1 MRKLFVIAIVII
13 SGLAWVPQE
22 KKQTKPA
29 SQTQTKPKPQPAQQ
43 NTLAAAKQRGKIG
56 YETYCLSCHQPDGAG
71 VPRMN
76 PPLIKTPYVLGDK
89 KKLIGIVLN
98 GLNAGVEIDGETYSN
113 PMPAQDFLKD
123 QDIAD
128 LLTYVRNSFGNK
140 ASMVTVTDV
149 KGVRA
154 AKK

>member
-1 MRKLFVIAIVII
+1 MRKLFVIVFII
-13 SGLAWVPQE
+13 FSGLAGIPQE

-29 SQTQTKPKPQPAQQ
+29 SSSQTKPKPQAPQQ
-43 NTLAAAKQRGKIG
+43 SSLTAAKQRGKIG
-56 YETYCLSCHQPDGAG
+56 YETYCLACHQPDGAG
-71 VPRMN
+71 IPRMN
-76 PPLIKTPYVLGDK
+76 PPLIKTTYVLGDK

-123 QDIAD
+123 QEIAD

-140 ASMVTVTDV
+140 ASMVTVNDV
-149 KGVRA
+149 KAVRA